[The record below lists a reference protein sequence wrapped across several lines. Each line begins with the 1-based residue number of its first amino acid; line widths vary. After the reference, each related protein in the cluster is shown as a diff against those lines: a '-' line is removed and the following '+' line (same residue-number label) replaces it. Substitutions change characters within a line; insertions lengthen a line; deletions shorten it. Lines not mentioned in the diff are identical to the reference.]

1 MQPLRIIGVSPFEAP
16 RDDAKA
22 PRIGTLFPDDALL
35 VTVPGIHATQRMAYA
50 QWIEEARLAA
60 GPMPPA
66 VVKASSARDRA
77 VDLFFQRDV
86 VLIRPDPHA
95 MDLAFAADELL
106 QTRIPKRRIRYLHLN
121 YDEVRLAIKRRGEAW
136 RISTRPRATPE
147 IVDMIAQS
155 RVGIDGPAIY
165 YYNFEHGT
173 RFLTCAAFASLA
185 ALDDA
190 ALARQLAEIQRHGA
204 GTNRLQRPELAFHLA
219 GGALGAEDFAGT
231 DFLSLPPAELRARHA
246 RLAAR
251 FTSAVPPELREDNPE
266 DPAWRNHM
274 FMALAPA
281 ESETALDTIVSGI
294 SPEFFRQIKWLPGG
308 RIENGELI
316 FDSIFDEWDQ
326 RPDDPELR
334 ALVDAR
340 ARAIIK
346 NFIREVGTLE
356 YVNVGFI
363 MPSVRHHAVE
373 GEGHSAYIAELKQT
387 GAPRPVVRI
396 LRFAKWGSVERLE
409 RHHQDLLGAFVETEK
424 YIDYIFDRRLGC
436 WQLGMRLP
444 ERIVHR
450 RIPETYQG
458 SRAEF
463 RDRPIWVHYFER
475 DYIPGTATDKI
486 PARRYQEPA
495 FAAAFAR
502 LLGEAAA
509 PNLIVGRMTADG
521 KKVIFDDGDE
531 ILVETAEGFPREIVA
546 ADHAGTFVDTETPL
560 VALAAD
566 YAAPVIRRGSEVP
579 DARAFGQIYLASL
592 LARFRHLQDDYR
604 KRRRAFD
611 NLFKYQPQEH
621 GSFAWRWANVL
632 ARLDQTDPAALEE
645 ALSDR
650 MKV

>member
-1 MQPLRIIGVSPFEAP
+1 MQSLRIIGVSPFDAP
-16 RDDAKA
+16 RDGAKV
-22 PRIGTLFPDDALL
+22 PHIGTLLPDDAVL
-35 VTVPGIHATQRMAYA
+35 VTVPGIHATQRMAYVH
-50 QWIEEARLAA
+50 WLGEERRAA
-60 GPMPPA
+60 GCTPPA
-66 VVKASSARDRA
+66 EPKEGSVRDRA

-86 VLIRPDPHA
+86 VLIRPDPSA

-106 QTRIPKRRIRYLHLN
+106 QAHIPKRRIRFLHLN

-136 RISTRPRATPE
+136 RISTRPRAAPE
-147 IVDMIAQS
+147 IADMIAQS
-155 RVGIDGPAIY
+155 RVGIGGPAIY

-190 ALARQLAEIQRHGA
+190 ALARQLAEIQRHCV
-204 GTNRLQRPELAFHLA
+204 GTNRLHHPELAFHLA
-219 GGALGAEDFAGT
+219 AGALGALDFAGV
-231 DFLSLPPAELRARHA
+231 DFPALSPAELRARHA
-246 RLAAR
+246 ALAAR
-251 FTSAVPPELREDNPE
+251 FTAAVPPELRDDNPE

-274 FMALAPA
+274 FLALAPA
-281 ESETALDTIVSGI
+281 ETETALDAIVPGM

-308 RIENGELI
+308 RIEHGELI

-334 ALVDAR
+334 ALVDTR

-363 MPSVRHHAVE
+363 MPSVRHHAVA
-373 GEGHSAYIAELKQT
+373 GEGHSAYIAELQQA

-396 LRFAKWGSVERLE
+396 LRFAKWGSAERLE
-409 RHHQDLLGAFVETEK
+409 RHHQDLLEAFVETEK

-444 ERIVHR
+444 ERIIHR

-463 RDRPIWVHYFER
+463 RGRPIWVHYFER
-475 DYIPGTATDKI
+475 DYISGTATDKI

-531 ILVETAEGFPREIVA
+531 ILIETAEGLPREIVA

-560 VALAAD
+560 VAFAAD
-566 YAAPVIRRGSEVP
+566 YAAPVVRRAADVP

-621 GSFAWRWANVL
+621 GSLAWRWANVL
-632 ARLDQTDPAALEE
+632 ARLDQTDPAALAK

-650 MKV
+650 IQV